1 MQKKILLTL
10 IVGLFA
16 MSQAMAE
23 VKINGFASV
32 VTGIDLEDDGNP
44 TNDYSS
50 RTADNLQESKVG
62 LQWSADLDEGMRFVG
77 QTVARGNSAD
87 GFVLAYDWAYFDFN
101 VGDSGKLKVGR
112 LRIPFYKYS
121 DYLDVGYAYHWVTP
135 PKSMYSLNFSNMDGV
150 GYQQNFST
158 GSMEHSVNA
167 VLGRYQ
173 GTLQL
178 GGKDAPG
185 NLENLIAIN
194 YSATMGDHEF
204 YVAYAQADTYITADV
219 LDTDANSDGTAD
231 GGLSNLSANERD
243 VLVDG
248 DKGSF
253 VGVGYK
259 GSFGDFGF
267 FAEASQVKVD
277 DSIIQ
282 DSMGSYVGASYNM
295 GEMIYHVTYEMTD
308 SEGKTFTGKTAPA
321 EAGLNNAARA
331 LGNRSSEGTSNT
343 ITLGAR
349 KDIGISSAVKVDIS
363 SYTEDRYQDPTATD
377 KSEQKAL
384 LLRIAVETMF

>member
-1 MQKKILLTL
+1 MLQRILFVFLAS
-10 IVGLFA
+10 IFA
-16 MSQAMAE
+16 ISSAMAE
-23 VKINGFASV
+23 VQINGFASV

-44 TNDYSS
+44 TGDYDS

-62 LQWSADLDEGMRFVG
+62 LQWTADLDQGMRFVG
-77 QTVARGNSAD
+77 QTVARGDSAD

-135 PKSMYSLNFSNMDGV
+135 PKSMYTLSFSNMDGV

-158 GSMEHSVNA
+158 GGMEHSLNA

-173 GTLQL
+173 GTLTI
-178 GGKDAPG
+178 GGADAPG

-194 YSATMGDHEF
+194 YSATMGNHEF
-204 YVAYAQADTYITADV
+204 YIAYAQADTYIESGSATTLSTFAD
-219 LDTDANSDGTAD
+219 DT
-231 GGLSNLSANERD
+231 RD

-253 VGVGYK
+253 VGIGYK
-259 GSFGDFGF
+259 GSFGALGV

-282 DSMGSYVGASYNM
+282 DSTGSYVGVSYNM
-295 GEMIYHVTYEMTD
+295 GEMTYHVTYEMTD
-308 SEGKTFTGKTAPA
+308 SEGKKFNGGETAQVGLGGA
-321 EAGLNNAARA
+321 TLNNAAA
-331 LGNRSSEGTSNT
+331 SLGNRSSEGTSNT
-343 ITLGAR
+343 ITLGVR
-349 KDIGISSAVKVDIS
+349 KDIGISSAVKVDVS
-363 SYTEDRYQDPTATD
+363 SYTEDRYQSIAAAATD
-377 KSEQKAL
+377 TKSEEKAL

>member
-1 MQKKILLTL
+1 
-10 IVGLFA
+10 
-16 MSQAMAE
+16 MSHAMAE

-44 TNDYSS
+44 TADYSS

-62 LQWSADLDEGMRFVG
+62 LQWSADLDDGMRFVG
-77 QTVARGNSAD
+77 QTVARGDSAN

-135 PKSMYSLNFSNMDGV
+135 PKSMYTLSFSNMDGI
-150 GYQQNFST
+150 GYQQNFNT
-158 GSMEHSVNA
+158 GGMDHSVNA

-173 GTLQL
+173 GTLQI
-178 GGKDAPG
+178 GGVPSPG
-185 NLENLIAIN
+185 NLENLVAVN

-204 YVAYAQADTYITADV
+204 YIAYAQADTYIESASATTLSTLASDPNEV
-219 LDTDANSDGTAD
+219 LIN
-231 GGLSNLSANERD
+231 
-243 VLVDG
+243 G

-259 GSFGDFGF
+259 GSFGSVGV

-277 DSIIQ
+277 NSIIQ
-282 DSMGSYVGASYNM
+282 DSMGSYFGASYNM
-295 GEMIYHVTYEMTD
+295 GEITYHVTYEMTD
-308 SEGKTFTGKTAPA
+308 SEGKTFTGVSAPA
-321 EAGLNNAARA
+321 EAGLNSAAKA

-349 KDIGISSAVKVDIS
+349 KDIGISSAVKIDLS
-363 SYTEDRYQDPTATD
+363 SYTEDRFQDASATD
-377 KSEQKAL
+377 ESEQKAL

>member
-1 MQKKILLTL
+1 M
-10 IVGLFA
+10 
-16 MSQAMAE
+16 
-23 VKINGFASV
+23 
-32 VTGIDLEDDGNP
+32 
-44 TNDYSS
+44 
-50 RTADNLQESKVG
+50 G
-62 LQWSADLDEGMRFVG
+62 LQWTADLDQGMRFVG
-77 QTVARGNSAD
+77 QTVARGDSAD

-135 PKSMYSLNFSNMDGV
+135 PKSMYTLSFSNMDGV

-158 GSMEHSVNA
+158 GGMEHSLNA

-173 GTLQL
+173 GTLAI
-178 GGKDAPG
+178 GGADAPG

-194 YSATMGDHEF
+194 YSATMGNHEF
-204 YVAYAQADTYITADV
+204 YIAYAQADTYITADV

-231 GGLSNLSANERD
+231 GGLSALSIDPSD

-259 GSFGDFGF
+259 GSFGAIGV

-282 DSMGSYVGASYNM
+282 DSSGAYLGASYTMN
-295 GEMIYHVTYEMTD
+295 EMTYHITYEMTD
-308 SEGKTFTGKTAPA
+308 SEGKTFTGTSAPA

-343 ITLGAR
+343 ITLGVR
-349 KDIGISSAVKVDIS
+349 KDIGISSAVKVDLS
-363 SYTEDRYQDPTATD
+363 SYTEDRFQDPTATD

-384 LLRIAVETMF
+384 LLRVAVETMF

>member
-1 MQKKILLTL
+1 MLKKIPAL
-10 IVGLFA
+10 IILGLFA
-16 MSQAMAE
+16 MSHAMAE

-62 LQWSADLDEGMRFVG
+62 LQFTADLDDGMRFVG

-101 VGDSGKLKVGR
+101 VGDSGKLKIGR

-135 PKSMYSLNFSNMDGV
+135 PKSMYSLNFSNIDGI
-150 GYQQNFST
+150 GYQQNFNT

-167 VLGRYQ
+167 VIGRYQ
-173 GTLQL
+173 GTLQI
-178 GGKDAPG
+178 GGVDSTG

-194 YSATMGDHEF
+194 YSAVMGNHEF
-204 YVAYAQADTYITADV
+204 YIAYAQADTYIESTSVTTLSGFASNPNDV
-219 LDTDANSDGTAD
+219 LIN
-231 GGLSNLSANERD
+231 
-243 VLVDG
+243 G

-259 GSFGDFGF
+259 GSFGDIGV

-277 DSIIQ
+277 DSVIQ
-282 DSMGSYVGASYNM
+282 DSMGSYIGASYNM
-295 GEMIYHVTYEMTD
+295 GDMIYHITYEMSD
-308 SEGKTFTGKTAPA
+308 SEGKTITGSSAPA
-321 EAGLNNAARA
+321 EAGLNANARA
-331 LGNRSSEGTSNT
+331 LGSRSSEGTSNT

-349 KDIGISSAVKVDIS
+349 KDIGISSAVKVDLS
-363 SYTEDRYQDPTATD
+363 SYTEDRFQSAAATE

-384 LLRIAVETMF
+384 LLRVAVETMF

>member
-1 MQKKILLTL
+1 MQKKILLIL
-10 IVGLFA
+10 AAGLFA

-135 PKSMYSLNFSNMDGV
+135 PKSMYTLSFSNMDGI
-150 GYQQNFST
+150 GYQQNFNT
-158 GSMEHSVNA
+158 GGMDHSVNA
-167 VLGRYQ
+167 VIGRYQ
-173 GTLQL
+173 GTLQI
-178 GGKDAPG
+178 GGVDSPG
-185 NLENLIAIN
+185 NLENLIAVN

-204 YVAYAQADTYITADV
+204 YVAYAQADTYIESASATTLSALATNANDV
-219 LDTDANSDGTAD
+219 LIN
-231 GGLSNLSANERD
+231 
-243 VLVDG
+243 G

-253 VGVGYK
+253 VGIGYK
-259 GSFGDFGF
+259 GSFGDLGV

-277 DSIIQ
+277 DSILQ
-282 DSMGSYVGASYNM
+282 DSIGSYIGATYNL
-295 GEMIYHVTYEMTD
+295 GEITYHLTYEMTD
-308 SEGKTFTGKTAPA
+308 SEGK
-321 EAGLNNAARA
+321 EIAGGATSQIALGGATLNNAAA
-331 LGNRSSEGTSNT
+331 SLGNRSSEGTSNT

-349 KDIGISSAVKVDIS
+349 KDIGISSAVKVDLS
-363 SYTEDRYQDPTATD
+363 SYTEDRFQSIGAAATNT
-377 KSEQKAL
+377 KSEEKAL